1 MKTYVKIKKF
11 DFQNSK
17 QLIKKIKKK
26 FILSHWIINTIE
38 KIELK
43 RNISLPIELVSINL
57 KTDLKINSPEKLKD
71 VYKKLKTKGYKLV
84 APEIAI
90 YSSLYLKKQKPGIWL
105 RFAVPLNSMVDDDG
119 IPHLPK
125 IGHGLNKR
133 FIETYWSYKD
143 AIFHPH
149 NNFIVMK

>member
-1 MKTYVKIKKF
+1 MKIYIKIKKF
-11 DFQNSK
+11 DFQNSR
-17 QLIKKIKKK
+17 QLIKEIKKK
-26 FILSHWIINTIE
+26 FILSHWITNTIE

-43 RNISLPIELVSINL
+43 KTISLPIELISINL
-57 KTDLKINSPEKLKD
+57 KEDLKINSPKKLKD
-71 VYKKLKTKGYKLV
+71 VYKKLKIKGYKLV
-84 APEIAI
+84 SPEIAI
-90 YSSLYLKKQKPGIWL
+90 YSSLYLKKQKPGSWL

>member
-1 MKTYVKIKKF
+1 MKTYIKIKKF

-149 NNFIVMK
+149 NNFIFMK

>member
-1 MKTYVKIKKF
+1 MKTYIKIKKF